1 MRPAVVLIALA
12 LALAAAGCGQDD
24 EQPAAPPPA
33 TGASLAQLTIT
44 VDRDGSGAHK
54 AKTIDVR
61 CDAAGDSRACR
72 ALARLTDK
80 AFRPTPSTLAC
91 TELYGGPEVARVKG
105 TLRGKRIDARFSRV
119 NGCEIA
125 RWNMASKLLEAVG

>member
-1 MRPAVVLIALA
+1 MRPAVVLIA

-24 EQPAAPPPA
+24 EQPAAPPPS
-33 TGASLAQLTIT
+33 TGASLARLTVT

-54 AKTIDVR
+54 AKTIDVH

-80 AFRPTPSTLAC
+80 AFKPTP
-91 TELYGGPEVARVKG
+91 G
-105 TLRGKRIDARFSRV
+105 T
-119 NGCEIA
+119 IA
-125 RWNMASKLLEAVG
+125 

>member
-1 MRPAVVLIALA
+1 MKPAVVLIALA
-12 LALAAAGCGQDD
+12 LAAAGCAQDD
-24 EQPAAPPPA
+24 EQQAPPPA
-33 TGASLAQLTIT
+33 SGGSLARLTVT
-44 VDRDGSGAHK
+44 VDRDGSGADK

-80 AFRPTPSTLAC
+80 AFKPTPGTIAC
-91 TELYGGPEVARVKG
+91 TELYGGPEVATVKG
-105 TLRGKRIDARFSRV
+105 TLRGKRVDARFSRV

-125 RWNMASKLLEAVG
+125 RWDMASKLLEAAG